1 MATLAIGTDTDGSVR
16 VPAGFNG
23 LVCLKTTRCRIS
35 LQGVTPLRP
44 TLDTIGSIERTVSN
58 AALMYRRMQVP
69 DPPSTRTHALVRLRA
84 TLAAAS
90 ATASNR
96 FRPILC
102 IGMKV

>member
-69 DPPSTRTHALVRLRA
+69 DPSVDQNPCVGP
-84 TLAAAS
+84 LAGYACSGQCDRVGIGSGQSSVS
-90 ATASNR
+90 A
-96 FRPILC
+96 
-102 IGMKV
+102 